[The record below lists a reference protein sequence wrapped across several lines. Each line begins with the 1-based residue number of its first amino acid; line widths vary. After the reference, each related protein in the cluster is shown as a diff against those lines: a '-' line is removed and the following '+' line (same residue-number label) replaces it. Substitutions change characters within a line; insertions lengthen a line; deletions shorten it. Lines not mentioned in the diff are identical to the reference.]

1 MRILHVIDQTVRYN
15 GMVHAAIDLA
25 CAQAAIGHDVAICRG
40 GGEFDDVLGA
50 SGVAIHTIRK
60 FSMSPAIV
68 LSAADLFG
76 VIRRF
81 KPDVVHAH
89 MVASAI
95 LAWPLTRILR
105 VPLITC
111 VQNSFSK
118 HATLMR
124 LGDRVITGCNAVA
137 KTMVERGIPWKKLR
151 PILNGTLGSARL
163 PTRDAPEMTLQRPAV
178 VTVCGLH
185 PRKGVPDLIT
195 AFESVRARDPRLH
208 LYIVGEGPYEAA
220 YKRLVSDDNRANV
233 HFVGPLHDPRPYLKG
248 ADLFVL
254 ASLADPAPLVLPE
267 AREAG
272 LAVIATNVDG
282 IPELLENGAAGILV
296 RPSAPDELAARM
308 AELFADTAKLQH
320 WRVNSQ
326 INLAY
331 LSVRRVAEQTVE
343 VYRECIA

>member
-1 MRILHVIDQTVRYN
+1 
-15 GMVHAAIDLA
+15 
-25 CAQAAIGHDVAICRG
+25 
-40 GGEFDDVLGA
+40 
-50 SGVAIHTIRK
+50 
-60 FSMSPAIV
+60 
-68 LSAADLFG
+68 
-76 VIRRF
+76 
-81 KPDVVHAH
+81 